1 VPISQLDRTRAFTR
15 QEPGPKLPCE
25 VIVSIPGNSFL
36 SLRLFATLC
45 FLLAGH
51 LPALRA
57 QETQQK
63 PAEKS
68 VDKTATPA
76 APEYPAQLSL
86 LETHVRFEANG
97 DSRKEVHTIVKIN
110 NELGVRQFARLNFD
124 YNRSFEQIE
133 IPQVRITHASG
144 GTADILPSAITD
156 NPNPAVV
163 NAPAYQD
170 VRVKSVRILGLEPGD
185 TLEYRVV
192 TTVSHHP
199 LAPDFWLEH
208 SFDRSGVVS
217 HESFLIDA
225 PAPRLRM
232 RINPDTPATIEKSG
246 EGDTSWVSY
255 RWEIEPDKL
264 KPATDSEED
273 ISLTTFS
280 SWSSLSSS
288 ISKAE
293 DTGFGTFIYLEADR
307 RGDAKYGW
315 RSPQYIY
322 NFVSQKIVTVD
333 LPLELSIS
341 VRRGAQ
347 QIVES
352 GYGTSEEKARL
363 LSILMT
369 QTDASPRLVMYGRE
383 HHLEEDLP
391 RPNLLTG
398 ALLVMTAG
406 TKERFLD
413 PSLPVAPFGV
423 VPPEL
428 RGRKALNI
436 NSTSKDT
443 ENCFSTIPVEL
454 PFSSSQH
461 VSVRADLTL
470 DGRLRAKV
478 KYFMR
483 GDNELLL
490 RVAFHQ
496 APREEWNDVAQLLSL
511 ADGFRGK
518 IISATASDPY
528 DTREPFTVEYEIEQQ
543 KFVDWSKKPVR
554 IPAILPLVALPDPPA
569 KPAPGTASSP
579 IDLGTPLD
587 VETKVTLQ
595 LPPGTSVRTPTGISV
610 ARDYA
615 TFASKYSAQGNT
627 ITASRHINFLLR
639 EVPAARAADYNAFV
653 RAVQNDQSQD
663 FTLERAESATPKT
676 NSAAPVTA
684 APPKQQSPL

>member
-1 VPISQLDRTRAFTR
+1 
-15 QEPGPKLPCE
+15 
-25 VIVSIPGNSFL
+25 VSIRGSSLLSF
-36 SLRLFATLC
+36 RLFVALC

-63 PAEKS
+63 PAEKPAE
-68 VDKTATPA
+68 KTAA
-76 APEYPAQLSL
+76 AAASEFPAQLSL
-86 LETHVRFEANG
+86 LETRVRFEANG

-110 NELGVRQFARLNFD
+110 NELGARQFARLNFD
-124 YNRSFEQIE
+124 YNRAFEQIE
-133 IPQVRITHASG
+133 IPLVRITHSSG

-170 VRVKSVRILGLEPGD
+170 VRVKSVRILGLAPGD
-185 TLEYRVV
+185 TLEYRVI
-192 TTVSHHP
+192 TIVSHHP
-199 LAPDFWLEH
+199 LSPDFWFDH
-208 SFDRSGVVS
+208 AFDRSGVVS
-217 HESFLIDA
+217 HEFLLIDT
-225 PAPRLRM
+225 PAPRLRI
-232 RINPDTPATIEKSG
+232 RINPDTPAAIEKSG
-246 EGDTSWVSY
+246 EGDTSRVSY

-264 KPATDSEED
+264 KPVSDNEED

-280 SWSSLSSS
+280 SWASLSSS
-288 ISKAE
+288 ISKTE

-307 RGDAKYGW
+307 RGDVKYGW

-322 NFVSQKIVTVD
+322 NFVSQKIVTID
-333 LPLELSIS
+333 LPFELSIS

-369 QTDASPRLVMYGRE
+369 QTGASPRLVMYGRE

-391 RPNLLTG
+391 RPNLFTG

-406 TKERFLD
+406 TKQRFLD

-436 NSTSKDT
+436 NNISEDA
-443 ENCFSTIPVEL
+443 ENSFSTIPLEL
-454 PFSSSQH
+454 PFSSSQN
-461 VSVRADLTL
+461 VSVHADLTL
-470 DGRLRAKV
+470 DGKLTAKV
-478 KYFMR
+478 KYSMR

-496 APREEWNDVAQLLSL
+496 TQKEKWNDVAQLLSL

-543 KFVDWSKKPVR
+543 KFVDWSKKTVR

-615 TFASKYSAQGNT
+615 TFASQYSAKGAIVT
-627 ITASRHINFLLR
+627 GSRHINFLLR

-663 FTLERAESATPKT
+663 FTLERPESTTPKT
-676 NSAAPVTA
+676 NLATPVTA